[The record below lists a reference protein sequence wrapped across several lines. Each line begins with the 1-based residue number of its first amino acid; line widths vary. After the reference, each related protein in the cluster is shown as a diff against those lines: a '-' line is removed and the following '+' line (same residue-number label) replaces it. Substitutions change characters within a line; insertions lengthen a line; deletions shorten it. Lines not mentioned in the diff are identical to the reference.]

1 MSSLAIKAP
10 STRTFVVLLHPRPPV
25 FCTVRTM
32 WARGAHADNEALPE
46 EIGMRSGI
54 GSLIYVVI
62 GVVLASSHH
71 YFTHA
76 DQLKPLLSALLA
88 VALWPLL
95 LLGISLH
102 IK

>member
-1 MSSLAIKAP
+1 
-10 STRTFVVLLHPRPPV
+10 
-25 FCTVRTM
+25 
-32 WARGAHADNEALPE
+32 
-46 EIGMRSGI
+46 MRAGI

-62 GVVLASSHH
+62 GVILASSHH
-71 YFTHA
+71 YFTHVGH
-76 DQLKPLLSALLA
+76 LKPLLSALLA

>member
-1 MSSLAIKAP
+1 
-10 STRTFVVLLHPRPPV
+10 
-25 FCTVRTM
+25 
-32 WARGAHADNEALPE
+32 
-46 EIGMRSGI
+46 MRSGI
-54 GSLIYVVI
+54 GSLIYAVVGLI
-62 GVVLASSHH
+62 VASSHH

-76 DQLKPLLSALLA
+76 DKLKPLLSAVLA